1 MLSNHLLL
9 IQQSLSI
16 ATGADISIAQKKLKG
31 RDFIELWFSA
41 INKANGPVIEL
52 SPTGTRRHNVKLR
65 FGSFS
70 KGIIEQIKEADAES
84 RQLAMLL
91 ISQLESKFGVSFS
104 AGMTPENWSIEDR
117 KFSLEI
123 ERKGIDEYLSESEI
137 TQTCKNIITPLL
149 GALAELIGYEEMPID
164 MAMNDSEQEEGA
176 SYLSR
181 VARRERNPRN
191 RLLCI
196 QIHGDFCN
204 ICGFIPSSHYPS
216 LGSIIEVHHIEP
228 LAELKRPKIYDPAKD
243 LIPLCPNCHRAIH
256 KRRPPYMPDE
266 LRGLLNES

>member
-41 INKANGPVIEL
+41 LDKVNGPIIEL

-70 KGIIEQIKEADAES
+70 KKIIEQIKEANTES
-84 RQLAMLL
+84 AQLAMLL
-91 ISQLESKFGVSFS
+91 INQLQDEFGISFS

-123 ERKGIDEYLSESEI
+123 ERKGIDDYLSESEI
-137 TQTCKNIITPLL
+137 TKTCKNIITPVL
-149 GALAELIGYEEMPID
+149 GALAELIGYEEMPTD
-164 MAMNDSEQEEGA
+164 LVVNDSEQEEGA
-176 SYLSR
+176 SYHIT

-204 ICGFIPSSHYPS
+204 ICGFISSSHYPS
-216 LGSIIEVHHIEP
+216 LGSIVEVHHIEQ
-228 LAELKRPKIYDPAKD
+228 LSELRRPKKYDPAKD

-256 KRRPPYMPDE
+256 KRRPPYTPDE
-266 LRGLLNES
+266 LRGFLNE